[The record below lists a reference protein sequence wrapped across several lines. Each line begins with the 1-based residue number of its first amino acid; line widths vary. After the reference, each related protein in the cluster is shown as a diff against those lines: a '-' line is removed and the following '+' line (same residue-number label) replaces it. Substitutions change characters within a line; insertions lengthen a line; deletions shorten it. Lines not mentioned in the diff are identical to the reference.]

1 MNLKT
6 VKSSVK
12 NIDLLKELIYEYRNG
27 KPIYLR
33 DYEKVLS
40 GKLTKEEVMGSSSLH
55 ALLVMVIGAYLMEVF
70 GKDYLVL
77 GGELGYIPRKGT
89 RYNLD
94 IAVFE
99 REKLLREGLKNRYTH
114 TPPLLVIEIDTKVD
128 TRRFGGEE
136 GYIFAK
142 TKDLLESGVE
152 LVLWFLTRERK
163 VLYAP
168 KGKDWTVTDWDRD
181 LELPNGE
188 YINLLKLLEDRGI
201 KLT

>member
-1 MNLKT
+1 MALKT
-6 VKSSVK
+6 AKSSKK
-12 NIDLLKELIYEYRNG
+12 NKDLLKELIYEYRNG
-27 KPIYLR
+27 KPIYLK

-40 GKLTKEEVMGSSSLH
+40 GKLSKEDIMGSSSLH
-55 ALLVMVIGAYLMEVF
+55 ALLVMIIGAYLMEVF

-99 REKLLREGLKNRYTH
+99 REKLLKEGLKNRYTH
-114 TPPLLVIEIDTKVD
+114 IPPLLVVEIDTKVD
-128 TRRFGGEE
+128 TRKFGGEE
-136 GYIFAK
+136 GYIFTK

-152 LVLWFLTRERK
+152 LVLWFLTREKK

-168 KGKDWTVTDWDRD
+168 RGRDWIVTDWDRD
-181 LELPNGE
+181 LELPNGGS
-188 YINLLKLLEDRGI
+188 INPSNLLNERGI